1 MRGYLCL
8 GSNLGDR
15 LGFIRQAI
23 EGLRGHGAG
32 ILALSGIYE
41 TLPVGTALPQENYYN
56 LVARVEWGGTPLEL
70 LRAAA
75 AVEDSLGRRR
85 PYPNAPR
92 TIDIDI
98 LLLEGVALRT
108 PELSVPHPRMEERA
122 FVIFPLAEIA
132 PDIALPSGRHI
143 LEVKKG
149 FSGDEIV
156 GARTFE

>member
-23 EGLRGHGAG
+23 EGLAEYGASV
-32 ILALSGIYE
+32 LALSSIYE
-41 TLPVGTALPQENYYN
+41 TLPAGTTGPQENYYN
-56 LVARVEWGGTPLEL
+56 LVARVEWGGTPVEL
-70 LRAAA
+70 LRAAR
-75 AVEDSLGRRR
+75 AVEDSLGRQR

-143 LEVKKG
+143 LDVMNA

-156 GARTFE
+156 RAWKFE